1 MSPALV
7 LLSLLIC
14 AIERDGTFA
23 DDCDGM
29 EIRARSC
36 PEAMAWARG
45 WIPPGHGVAMAQCVE
60 QRQAA
65 R

>member
-1 MSPALV
+1 MIPALV
-7 LLSLLIC
+7 LLVLLVC
-14 AIERDGTFA
+14 DVTPDGWGDECETV
-23 DDCDGM
+23 

-36 PEAMAWARG
+36 GEAMAWARG

-60 QRQAA
+60 QRRAA